1 MHVLQTSAFGQ
12 AGTNGVTGD
21 CARNL
26 VVMALGK
33 GFEKE
38 KGKKVALVQLRK
50 RKDVKYGITIVNLCQ
65 VIILLNEIHLCKRSD
80 FRIILPHGRKLS
92 NLSILDQK
100 KAASESRSCQAYGDS
115 CVTNS
120 ECCSQCCKTN
130 DVVPTCGTWTDC

>member
-12 AGTNGVTGD
+12 VGTNGVTGD

-50 RKDVKYGITIVNLCQ
+50 RKDVKYGRTTVNLCQ

-80 FRIILPHGRKLS
+80 FIG
-92 NLSILDQK
+92 
-100 KAASESRSCQAYGDS
+100 
-115 CVTNS
+115 
-120 ECCSQCCKTN
+120 
-130 DVVPTCGTWTDC
+130 